1 MDGDEIQTKTY
12 PFTHHFGKQKRGRN
26 KVRLCKKFSYPD
38 RFTTQMIHA
47 QFSRS
52 PRSRD

>member
-1 MDGDEIQTKTY
+1 MDGDEIQTKIY
-12 PFTHHFGKQKRGRN
+12 PFTHHFGKQREEETK
-26 KVRLCKKFSYPD
+26 CACAKKFSYPD
-38 RFTTQMIHA
+38 RFTTRMIHA